1 MKGTAMFGTTS
12 NRHVVRN
19 TTVVAIAATLLSAGL
34 AGCASSATA
43 ATATAAHPAVAARI
57 TVGSASVN
65 VLCEGTQT
73 TKPTIILFAGEPDP
87 LTKFASLQKALSKT
101 TRVCSYDRLGEGKSS
116 KPTGAQTLTDS
127 AALLDGVL
135 RAEKIKGKVVVT
147 GHSLGGLVAAT
158 FAHLYP
164 QRVAGVVLLD
174 ATEPS
179 VVGSI
184 DALIPATATGI
195 AAGVREEVGAFSVA
209 STNPELLVSH
219 GEPVGSLGNIPLTV
233 VQHGKPIYA
242 SVPTYGAA
250 LQTIWTAAQ
259 HQLAALSTNSK
270 FVTATKSGHYIY
282 EDQQAL
288 TIKLIENATTV

>member
-1 MKGTAMFGTTS
+1 MFGTTK
-12 NRHVVRN
+12 NRHVARN
-19 TTVVAIAATLLSAGL
+19 VTLVAIAATALTAGL
-34 AGCASSATA
+34 AGCASRD
-43 ATATAAHPAVAARI
+43 TATAAVAAHPAMASTI
-57 TVGSASVN
+57 SVGSASVN
-65 VLCEGTQT
+65 VLCEGTQSS
-73 TKPTIILFAGEPDP
+73 KPTIILFAGEPDP

-116 KPTGAQTLTDS
+116 QPTGAQTLSDS

-135 RAEKIKGKVVVT
+135 HAEKIAGKVVVV
-147 GHSLGGLVAAT
+147 GHSLGGLIAAT

-184 DALIPATATGI
+184 DALIPETATGI
-195 AAGVREEVGAFSVA
+195 AAGVRQEVGAFSVA
-209 STNPELLVSH
+209 STNPELLVSP
-219 GEPVGSLGNIPLTV
+219 GEPVGTLGNIPLTV

-242 SVPTYGAA
+242 PVPTYGAQ

-288 TIKLIENATTV
+288 AIRLIENATTV

>member
-1 MKGTAMFGTTS
+1 MSGTTR

-19 TTVVAIAATLLSAGL
+19 TTMVAIAATMLTAGL
-34 AGCASSATA
+34 AGCASSGTA
-43 ATATAAHPAVAARI
+43 AAAVAANPAVATVATPV
-57 TVGSASVN
+57 TVGTASVN

-87 LTKFASLQKALSKT
+87 LTRFASLQKALSKT

-116 KPTGAQTLTDS
+116 KPTGAQTLAAS

-135 RAEKIKGKVVVT
+135 HAEKITGKVVVV
-147 GHSLGGLVAAT
+147 GHSLGGLIAAT
-158 FAHLYP
+158 FAHRYP

-174 ATEPS
+174 ATAPS

-184 DALIPATATGI
+184 DALIPATATGV
-195 AAGVREEVGAFSVA
+195 AAGVRQEVGAFSVA
-209 STNPELLVSH
+209 STNPEMLVSN
-219 GEPVGSLGNIPLTV
+219 GAPVGSLGSIPLTV

-242 SVPTYGAA
+242 GVPVYGAQ

-288 TIKLIENATTV
+288 AIKLIEHATSV

>member
-1 MKGTAMFGTTS
+1 MSGTTRS
-12 NRHVVRN
+12 GQLVR
-19 TTVVAIAATLLSAGL
+19 TSTIVAIAAAMLTAGL
-34 AGCASSATA
+34 VGCASTGTA
-43 ATATAAHPAVAARI
+43 AVAASAHPAVS
-57 TVGSASVN
+57 TVATPVKVGTASVN
-65 VLCEGTQT
+65 VLCVGTQSS
-73 TKPTIILFAGEPDP
+73 KPTIILFAGEPDP
-87 LTKFASLQKALSKT
+87 LTRFASLQKALSKT
-101 TRVCSYDRLGEGKSS
+101 ARVCSYDRLGEGKSS
-116 KPTGAQTLTDS
+116 KPTGAKTLTDS
-127 AALLDGVL
+127 AAVLDGVL
-135 RAEKIKGKVVVT
+135 HAEKITGKVVVV

-158 FAHLYP
+158 FAHQYP
-164 QRVAGVVLLD
+164 SRVAGVVLLD
-174 ATEPS
+174 ATAPS

-195 AAGVREEVGAFSVA
+195 AAGVRQEVGAFSVA
-209 STNPELLVSH
+209 STNPEMLVSN

-242 SVPTYGAA
+242 GVPVYGAQ

-288 TIKLIENATTV
+288 TIKLIERATTV

>member
-1 MKGTAMFGTTS
+1 MFGTTR
-12 NRHVVRN
+12 NRHVVRH
-19 TTVVAIAATLLSAGL
+19 TTLVAIAATMLTAGL
-34 AGCASSATA
+34 AGCASSGTA
-43 ATATAAHPAVAARI
+43 AAVAAHPAVA
-57 TVGSASVN
+57 TVATPIKVGTASVN
-65 VLCEGTQT
+65 VLCEGTQS

-87 LTKFASLQKALSKT
+87 LTRFASLQKALSKT

-116 KPTGAQTLTDS
+116 KPTRAQTLTDS
-127 AALLDGVL
+127 AAVLDGVL
-135 RAEKIKGKVVVT
+135 HAEKIKGKVVVV

-158 FAHLYP
+158 FAHQFP
-164 QRVAGVVLLD
+164 ARVAGVVLLD
-174 ATEPS
+174 ATAPS

-219 GEPVGSLGNIPLTV
+219 GEPVGTLGSIPLTV

-242 SVPTYGAA
+242 GVPNYGAQ

-259 HQLAALSTNSK
+259 HQLAALSTHSK
-270 FVTATKSGHYIY
+270 FITAPKSGHYIY
-282 EDQQAL
+282 EDQQTL
-288 TIKLIENATTV
+288 TIKLIEHATTV

>member
-1 MKGTAMFGTTS
+1 MFGTTK

-19 TTVVAIAATLLSAGL
+19 TTLVAIAATMLTAGL
-34 AGCASSATA
+34 AGWPSSGTA
-43 ATATAAHPAVAARI
+43 AAAVAAHPAVATPI
-57 TVGSASVN
+57 SVGSASVN
-65 VLCEGTQT
+65 VLCEGTQSS
-73 TKPTIILFAGEPDP
+73 KPTIILFAGEPDP
-87 LTKFASLQKALSKT
+87 LTRFASLQKALSKT

-116 KPTGAQTLTDS
+116 KPSGAQTLADS
-127 AALLDGVL
+127 AVVLDGVL
-135 RAEKIKGKVVVT
+135 HAEKIKGKVVVV
-147 GHSLGGLVAAT
+147 GHSLGGLIAAT
-158 FAHLYP
+158 FAHRYP

-174 ATEPS
+174 ATAPS

-195 AAGVREEVGAFSVA
+195 AAGVRQEVGAFSVA
-209 STNPELLVSH
+209 STNPEMLVSH
-219 GEPVGSLGNIPLTV
+219 GEPVGTLGNIPLTV

-242 SVPTYGAA
+242 GVPLYGAQ

-282 EDQQAL
+282 EDQHSLA
-288 TIKLIENATTV
+288 IKLIENATTL